1 MARTSP
7 IGGHGGPPL
16 PRRPRVN
23 LRRPG
28 HDYSAAGAYFVTIC
42 THARQPLF
50 GRVVGVEAV
59 LNDAGSM
66 VHGVLNALGEHVPG
80 IRVEAFAVM
89 PDHIHVVIGI
99 GADVATEPDG
109 TDCRGISNRRPQRA
123 ASTDLSV
130 VVRRFKTF
138 VAHRYAVGVAELGWP
153 RYHGH
158 VWQRGYF
165 DRIVRD
171 EVAAMAIRQYVLAN
185 PSGRADAI
193 RRGGAPSP
201 PIGDGFTSR

>member
-16 PRRPRVN
+16 PRRPPVN
-23 LRRPG
+23 LRRP
-28 HDYSAAGAYFVTIC
+28 
-42 THARQPLF
+42 
-50 GRVVGVEAV
+50 
-59 LNDAGSM
+59 
-66 VHGVLNALGEHVPG
+66 
-80 IRVEAFAVM
+80 AVM

-109 TDCRGISNRRPQRA
+109 TDGGGISNRRPEGA
-123 ASTDLSV
+123 ASTDLGE

-138 VAHRYAVGVAELGWP
+138 VAHRYAIGVAEWGWP

-171 EVAAMAIRQYVLAN
+171 EGAAVAIRHYVLAN
-185 PSGRADAI
+185 PRCVPTRSLGAALRRRLLGMDSHLGDTGGRL
-193 RRGGAPSP
+193 RE
-201 PIGDGFTSR
+201 